1 MNIRKFW
8 RLCCLTVASFFWAS
22 CSESNPQFPMAQ
34 AANPDSSTDANGG
47 GLGDESSSSAVAPES
62 SSANFFESSSSEIAP
77 QSSSSDAP
85 ASSSSAVESSSSEI
99 GSSSSAEFVLAR
111 DPSVTCDTVQ
121 TIVSNPNCNR
131 SPGSDC
137 DDYKK
142 FLGSDT
148 TISEKIL
155 NIWEKTLESCEA
167 IPEMSSVVYGIEPTT
182 SCLSFYPVT
191 YYKCSNDSMYEYI
204 NCWLEDNLIYTNT
217 REYNEAHG
225 ISSNSAPESSS
236 SAPESSSSAE
246 DLVKSCAQGD
256 FALFVDILADVQTAL
271 YEKFSKQ
278 LEESSLSEKGKLYLE
293 GLLDYEKKAL
303 KTRFAPYMLRGYYD
317 DSNSYGLEMS
327 RETNLWF
334 NGYIAKT
341 KTCEDGTPVITERY
355 QQKYDA
361 ILAECIEIIENEVK
375 AASAEE

>member
-1 MNIRKFW
+1 MTVHKFW
-8 RLCCLTVASFFWAS
+8 RFCCLSVASFFWAS
-22 CSESNPQFPMAQ
+22 CGTDSNPQFPVAQ
-34 AANPDSSTDANGG
+34 AANPDSSADANGR

-62 SSANFFESSSSEIAP
+62 SSSENAA
-77 QSSSSDAP
+77 QSSSSDFP
-85 ASSSSAVESSSSEI
+85 ESSSTAVESSSSKI

-246 DLVKSCAQGD
+246 GLVKSCAQGD

-355 QQKYDA
+355 KEKYDA
-361 ILAECIEIIENEVK
+361 ILAECIEIIENKVN
-375 AASAEE
+375 SVSVD